1 MNREELNVLVR
12 GVAQR
17 FERETGISITAR
29 ALDALV
35 IPALP
40 HLEAVTRE
48 LDEGKVTVTFPRR
61 LRPNRPRERPYSRG
75 LIVVFNDSTRSEQT
89 VSRIADFLRELWHF
103 TVCGNRDEWTAVH
116 TMEDPTVSPNTVC
129 CFSGLLEQP

>member
-48 LDEGKVTVTFPRR
+48 LDEGKVTVPFLEGSVRTVLVNARTVAAERGEHAITFYEV
-61 LRPNRPRERPYSRG
+61 REGSVP
-75 LIVVFNDSTRSEQT
+75 
-89 VSRIADFLRELWHF
+89 
-103 TVCGNRDEWTAVH
+103 
-116 TMEDPTVSPNTVC
+116 SPVEIENGVTSC
-129 CFSGLLEQP
+129 